1 MLVRNDN
8 YIDFE
13 RRFRD
18 LTKEELEASESI
30 ASLVEH
36 DVLRADGWA
45 EVLCHPRVV
54 LLAEAGSGKS
64 EEMRQQVVRLRNEG
78 RPAFCLDLT
87 SLNKSPPT
95 DLMDPEEEASFRAW
109 KSDETSTAWFFLDA
123 VDELKLTRGKL
134 EHALIRLSRETSGL
148 LHRMHVV
155 ISSRPSDWRPV
166 LDMAIFKAKLP
177 IMALERRTAPEP
189 DEVFLAA
196 IREEA
201 VRHDP
206 GPAAKGAADG
216 PRTVVLLPLS
226 DKQIETFARQLGVV
240 DAAAFLAEIRRQ
252 EAWSFAR
259 RPLDLTEL
267 AETWAT
273 LGRLGKR
280 VDQHEGN
287 INAKLRDDGERPDQD
302 VLSDTRAREGA
313 NASPLSWR

>member
-8 YIDFE
+8 YIDLE

-18 LTKEELEASESI
+18 LTKEELEASESV

-78 RPAFCLDLT
+78 RPAFYLDLT
-87 SLNKSPPT
+87 SLDKSPPT

-177 IMALERRTAPEP
+177 IVALERSTAPEP

-206 GPAAKGAADG
+206 GPAAKGEADGAADRCPASAERQADRNVRASARHRG
-216 PRTVVLLPLS
+216 CRGLPCR
-226 DKQIETFARQLGVV
+226 DPQA
-240 DAAAFLAEIRRQ
+240 
-252 EAWSFAR
+252 
-259 RPLDLTEL
+259 
-267 AETWAT
+267 
-273 LGRLGKR
+273 GRL
-280 VDQHEGN
+280 V
-287 INAKLRDDGERPDQD
+287 LCPPPSRPNRTCRNLGD
-302 VLSDTRAREGA
+302 AGA
-313 NASPLSWR
+313 PRQASRST